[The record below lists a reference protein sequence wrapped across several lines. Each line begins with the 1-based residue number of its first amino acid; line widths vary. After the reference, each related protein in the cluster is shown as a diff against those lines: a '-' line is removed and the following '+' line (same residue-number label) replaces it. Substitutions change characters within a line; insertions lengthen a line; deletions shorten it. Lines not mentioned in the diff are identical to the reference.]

1 MWQNTGLMCR
11 KPDRIL
17 MKDAVYIHDDPWI
30 ENDSVMDIV
39 KLNPKKLPILNL
51 NTGEPDLLYDHT

>member
-1 MWQNTGLMCR
+1 MCR

-39 KLNPKKLPILNL
+39 KLNPKKLPILNP